1 LKGVISP
8 FAGDRMSFQA
18 VESTEVFHSSFQR
31 RAPLVLI
38 NGLAEQGE
46 TWYRSAGLWREHFD
60 VYIPHLAAYD
70 SALLHRRIEQGL
82 SIDIEYLVEQ
92 LRMYLDLFVSRP
104 PYHFAANSMGGK
116 IMVEFATRYPEQV
129 AKLALICPSGLS
141 EVENLPIVE
150 GVRGRNM
157 KAVIESVF
165 HDANRSDPEVTK
177 MYERQVRNKRWRS
190 GMMHTI
196 RGTMGHLV
204 RDLVSEIKCPTLM
217 VVGKEDRI
225 VDPQDSIEAAARIP
239 DCRLVVLDDCGH
251 APQLE
256 KANFVNQLV
265 VDFLTEEESDVAEPT
280 ADHGELLRVAK
291 PR

>member
-1 LKGVISP
+1 
-8 FAGDRMSFQA
+8 MSVQT
-18 VESTEVFHSSFQR
+18 VESTEACHMSFQR

-38 NGLAEQGE
+38 NGLAEQAE
-46 TWYRSAGLWREHFD
+46 SWYRNVAVWRKHFD

-70 SALLHRRIEQGL
+70 SAALHRRIEQGL
-82 SIDIEYLVEQ
+82 SVNIDYLVEQ
-92 LRMYLDLFVSRP
+92 LRIYLDLFVARP

-116 IMVEFATRYPEQV
+116 IMVEFAARYPDQV

-157 KAVIESVF
+157 QAVIESVY
-165 HDANRSDPEVTK
+165 HDAERSDPGVIK
-177 MYERQVRNKRWRS
+177 MYEQQVRNKRWRT

-204 RDLVSEIKCPTLM
+204 RHRVSEIKCPTLM

-225 VDPQDSIEAAARIP
+225 VNPQDSIDAAAHISNS
-239 DCRLVVLDDCGH
+239 RLVVIDDCGH

-256 KANFVNQLV
+256 KAEFVNRLV
-265 VDFLTEEESDVAEPT
+265 IDFLSEEQPE
-280 ADHGELLRVAK
+280 ADETIEAKTSHVEMLRVSK

>member
-1 LKGVISP
+1 
-8 FAGDRMSFQA
+8 MSLSA
-18 VESTEVFHSSFQR
+18 VESTEACHLSYQR

-46 TWYRSAGLWREHFD
+46 SWYRNAAVWRGHFD

-70 SALLHRRIEQGL
+70 SDALHRRIDTGL
-82 SIDIEYLVEQ
+82 PVNVDYLVDQ
-92 LRMYLDLFVSRP
+92 LRLYLDSFVSRG
-104 PYHFAANSMGGK
+104 PYYFAANSMGGK
-116 IMVEFATRYPEQV
+116 VMVEFATRYPDRV

-157 KAVIESVF
+157 QAVIQSVF
-165 HDANRSDPEVTK
+165 HDADRSDPGVVK
-177 MYERQVRNKRWRS
+177 MYEQQVRNKRWRT

-204 RDLVSEIKCPTLM
+204 RDLVPEIKCPTLM

-225 VDPQDSIEAAARIP
+225 VDPKDSIEAANRIP
-239 DCRLVVLDDCGH
+239 NCRLVEIEDCGH

-256 KANFVNQLV
+256 KSEFVNQLV
-265 VDFLTEEESDVAEPT
+265 IDFFNEDEAVCAAAGDQEFF
-280 ADHGELLRVAK
+280 HIGK

>member
-1 LKGVISP
+1 
-8 FAGDRMSFQA
+8 MSLQV
-18 VESTEVFHSSFQR
+18 VESTEACHLSYQR

-46 TWYRSAGLWREHFD
+46 SWYRNAAVWREHFD

-70 SALLHRRIEQGL
+70 SEALHRRIDSGL
-82 SIDIEYLVEQ
+82 PVSVDYLVEQ
-92 LRMYLDLFVSRP
+92 LRVYLDSFVSRA
-104 PYHFAANSMGGK
+104 PYYFAANSMGGK
-116 IMVEFATRYPEQV
+116 IMVEFAARYPDQV

-157 KAVIESVF
+157 QAVIQSVF
-165 HDANRSDPEVTK
+165 HDSDRSDPGVVK
-177 MYERQVRNKRWRS
+177 MYEQQVRNKRWRT

-204 RDLVSEIKCPTLM
+204 RDRVSEIQCPTLM
-217 VVGKEDRI
+217 VVGKQDRI
-225 VDPQDSIEAAARIP
+225 VDPQDSIDAAGNIP
-239 DCRLVVLDDCGH
+239 NHRLVVIDDCGH

-256 KANFVNQLV
+256 KAEFVNRLV
-265 VDFLTEEESDVAEPT
+265 IDFLTDEGSA
-280 ADHGELLRVAK
+280 ADDEIASQREFVRVSK

>member
-1 LKGVISP
+1 
-8 FAGDRMSFQA
+8 MSIQA
-18 VESTEVFHSSFQR
+18 VESTEVCHPPFQR
-31 RAPLVLI
+31 RTPLVLI

-46 TWYRSAGLWREHFD
+46 TWYRSAHVWREHFD

-70 SALLHRRIEQGL
+70 SAMLHRRIEQGL
-82 SIDIEYLVEQ
+82 SIDVEYLVEQ

-116 IMVEFATRYPEQV
+116 IMVEFAARYPDHV

-165 HDANRSDPEVTK
+165 HDADRSDPGVIK
-177 MYERQVRNKRWRS
+177 MYEQQVRNKRWRS

-217 VVGKEDRI
+217 IVGKEDRI
-225 VDPQDSIEAAARIP
+225 VDPQDSIDAAARIP
-239 DCRLVVLDDCGH
+239 NSRLVVLEDCGH

-256 KANFVNQLV
+256 KAEFVNQLV
-265 VDFLTEEESDVAEPT
+265 IDFLSEEEPDAGEIA
-280 ADHGELLRVAK
+280 ADHGELMRVSK

>member
-1 LKGVISP
+1 
-8 FAGDRMSFQA
+8 MSLQA
-18 VESTEVFHSSFQR
+18 LESTEIGHLTFQQ

-38 NGLAEQGE
+38 NGLAEQPE
-46 TWYRSAGLWREHFD
+46 SWYRNAEVWRQHFD

-70 SALLHRRIEQGL
+70 SAALHRRIESGL
-82 SIDIEYLVEQ
+82 PVSVDYLVEQ
-92 LRMYLDLFVSRP
+92 LRVYLDSFVSRP

-116 IMVEFATRYPEQV
+116 IMIEFAARYPDQV

-141 EVENLPIVE
+141 DVENLPIVE

-157 KAVIESVF
+157 QAVIESVY
-165 HDANRSDPEVTK
+165 HDPDRSDPRVIK
-177 MYERQVRNKRWRS
+177 MYEQQIRNKRWRS

-204 RDLVSEIKCPTLM
+204 RDRVTELKCPTLM
-217 VVGKEDRI
+217 IVGKQDRI
-225 VDPQDSIEAAARIP
+225 VDPIDSITAAERISN
-239 DCRLVVLDDCGH
+239 CRLVVVDDCGH

-256 KANFVNQLV
+256 KATLVNQLV
-265 VDFLTEEESDVAEPT
+265 IDFLGNDEMAGDNFFEAESRDEEFI
-280 ADHGELLRVAK
+280 RVSK